1 MVALSWVPLR
11 EANSLPLP
19 SSVIW
24 TNNKYWFTHEESM
37 IVFTYVPQCWMCTP
51 PGSIAVRVFGD
62 MYKSLSMIVK
72 SLQVKHR
79 SNDQCWSPIL
89 SEQWRCLRLSKFAK
103 NICYCCHICRDNLE
117 ILFHRRLR
125 RREFHPSRNNLKTK
139 RDDVSLFFCIF
150 KKKHVTDANHDVNAI
165 LIVPIASDTRY
176 TPSGAGAV
184 W

>member
-24 TNNKYWFTHEESM
+24 TNNKYCFTHEESM
-37 IVFTYVPQCWMCTP
+37 IVLRLSAMLDMCTP

-62 MYKSLSMIVK
+62 MYKSLSMIIVK

-79 SNDQCWSPIL
+79 SNGQCWSPIF
-89 SEQWRCLRLSKFAK
+89 SEQWQCLRLSKFAK

-125 RREFHPSRNNLKTK
+125 RQEFHPSRNNLKKK
-139 RDDVSLFFCIF
+139 REDVTSYCAHCQNKIRHRRNR
-150 KKKHVTDANHDVNAI
+150 KKWVVAYVKKVLRAC
-165 LIVPIASDTRY
+165 
-176 TPSGAGAV
+176 
-184 W
+184 